1 MNLESIQEKE
11 VVNTSTEAVDANIS
25 QNIENTDIPLDALLT
40 SKDVCKLLK
49 IDPHTLSTNRK
60 IWSDILPPIRFKGS
74 NLIKMGR
81 FAADRIPDEG
91 FRESSPSATNPQE
104 SICPDCLQVS

>member
-1 MNLESIQEKE
+1 MNQQDINHNELL
-11 VVNTSTEAVDANIS
+11 NTSVEIVDPNIS
-25 QNIENTDIPLDALLT
+25 QNIKNTDTDLDALLT

-74 NLIKMGR
+74 NLIR
-81 FAADRIPDEG
+81 YRRADVMRLIEG
-91 FRESSPSATNPQE
+91 DYTSSSSNNG
-104 SICPDCLQVS
+104 D